1 MSLKHGLAGA
11 LALATI
17 ATAQSATAMPIAPMP
32 QLSHVKEARWV
43 CNPWGR
49 CWWRPNY
56 YGAYG
61 YYPGPIVRF
70 GGPRYYG
77 WHRGWHRGWRRW

>member
-1 MSLKHGLAGA
+1 MVLKHALAGLMA
-11 LALATI
+11 IGTVAATSG
-17 ATAQSATAMPIAPMP
+17 ASAAMPMPAKP
-32 QLSHVKEARWV
+32 QLSHVQEARWV

-61 YYPGPIVRF
+61 YYPAPIVRF
-70 GGPRYYG
+70 GPR
-77 WHRGWHRGWRRW
+77 WHRGWHRGWRHRW

>member
-1 MSLKHGLAGA
+1 MKLKFALAGLMA
-11 LALATI
+11 AAAA
-17 ATAQSATAMPIAPMP
+17 ATASDAAAMPIVPMP
-32 QLSHVKEARWV
+32 HLAQVQEARWV

-61 YYPGPIVRF
+61 YYPAPIVRF
-70 GGPRYYG
+70 GGPRHFG